1 MFFKKEEIKSFN
13 TKKFNLL
20 IVKICDHHLEITLN
34 RPKKKNALNSEM
46 INELALC
53 TDYANHEDSIRAVI
67 YKSNGNVFCSGLD
80 LIDFKVQFKRFI
92 NANQKEI
99 KKIKLNALKKS
110 KNFTIFSHFTNLNK
124 ILSSI

>member
-13 TKKFNLL
+13 KKEFNFL

-34 RPKKKNALNSEM
+34 RTEKKNALNSEM

-67 YKSNGNVFCSGLD
+67 YKSNGNVFCSSTS
-80 LIDFKVQFKRFI
+80 R
-92 NANQKEI
+92 
-99 KKIKLNALKKS
+99 
-110 KNFTIFSHFTNLNK
+110 
-124 ILSSI
+124 